1 MNAGQSGGTSSAT
14 VPAIPE
20 SGVFAELAGQGPA
33 VEQLHGAVSSGQP
46 SHAWLITGPPGSGR
60 SNAAR
65 AFAAALN
72 CQHQQGCGQ
81 CRSCQLVRS
90 GGHPAVTMVSTD
102 NVSYRIDD
110 VRDLISTAQD
120 KPQGAR
126 WRVIVIEDADRM
138 TERATNVLLK
148 AIEEP
153 PPHTVW
159 VLCAPSPADVLV
171 TIRSRCRHV
180 SLRIPPTDAVT
191 DILVARDGLDP
202 ELAAFAARVS
212 QNHIGVA
219 RHLATS
225 QEARSRREQAVS
237 LPFRVRSASEAVLA
251 AAELV
256 KIASDDADAMTQR
269 RLAQDQASL
278 RRSLGLE
285 ADEKIP
291 PKLRTQFKRLEE
303 ESTRRAKR
311 MVADA
316 LDRTLIDFLAV
327 YRDVLSLKLGTSAE
341 LINAHVR
348 ADVEQL
354 ADKLSPEQALGC
366 LDALKT
372 ARTRITQN
380 VPPQLAMEALMMALI
395 PRTRRG

>member
-1 MNAGQSGGTSSAT
+1 MKSDMNVKPYDAAGLDTGEA
-14 VPAIPE
+14 
-20 SGVFAELAGQGPA
+20 GVFADLAGQGPA
-33 VEQLHGAVSSGQP
+33 VAQLRNAVSTGQP
-46 SHAWLITGPPGSGR
+46 AHAWLITGPPGSGR

-72 CQHQQGCGQ
+72 CQHRQGCGQ

-90 GGHPAVTMVSTD
+90 GGHPAVTAVSTD

-126 WRVIVIEDADRM
+126 WRVIIIEDADRM

-159 VLCAPSPADVLV
+159 LLCAPSPADVLV

-180 SLRIPPTDAVT
+180 SLRIPPTEAVT
-191 DILVARDGLDP
+191 DILVTRDGLDP

-225 QEARSRREQAVS
+225 ADARSRREQAVS
-237 LPFRVRSASEAVLA
+237 LPFRVTSASHAVLA

-256 KIASDDADAMTQR
+256 KIATDDANALTQR
-269 RLAQDQASL
+269 RLTDEQSAL

-285 ADEKIP
+285 ADERIP

-341 LINAHVR
+341 LINQHLR
-348 ADVEQL
+348 TDVEKL
-354 ADKLSPEQALGC
+354 ANTLSPEQALGC